1 MNIVILSGGSGN
13 DSLIKGLKEMYPESD
28 IKVIIN
34 AYDSGKSTGI
44 CRKVTDTLGVSD
56 IRKNHIRMYQ
66 ALNQNPDKR
75 IIEFYNNRYNFTKG
89 NEIEEISKLLYNWN
103 LNGLIKVVERFFNN
117 PLARA
122 FIYNDFNVSNI
133 IYAQMFKDNGY
144 EKTNKFFCDLLG
156 LDDFVILNSF
166 DNVYINAIT
175 ESGNNILDE
184 GDIVEYKN
192 SNDKIKSIAYIGCKN
207 RLNPKAIESINDAD
221 FIIIS
226 TGTFW
231 SSIYPTLDYGCLFEY
246 INLSTAKKVWAI
258 NNTEDKD
265 SYGVTSN
272 DFIDIIDTMGLDLKD
287 FTILE
292 NLDSI
297 DSLHEENSNYN
308 IKYYNMGNDNGKHNP
323 IKYANAIMCC
333 YYDLDNQYDN
343 ILFDFDDT
351 IWSRHG
357 NITKSIENI
366 KLIKDMDNAII
377 ISGNSY
383 RSIYDKISYILGSDF
398 SKFKPKI
405 IADANTTIYS
415 NNKKINCYQNMLID
429 DSDYEAIQDDLNIKF
444 NIRPLYNE
452 TSQACIKYK
461 PIDSEL
467 ARDLLVNYINSK
479 EYKSII
485 AKKTGKTTVDILSK
499 NNNKSLVFD
508 YLNLKDKHT
517 LYIGDEIDSG
527 NDSDIAKICTHSIHV
542 NSIDETNIIL
552 KLLLGI

>member
-231 SSIYPTLDYGCLFEY
+231 SSIYPTLDYGC
-246 INLSTAKKVWAI
+246 
-258 NNTEDKD
+258 
-265 SYGVTSN
+265 
-272 DFIDIIDTMGLDLKD
+272 
-287 FTILE
+287 
-292 NLDSI
+292 
-297 DSLHEENSNYN
+297 
-308 IKYYNMGNDNGKHNP
+308 
-323 IKYANAIMCC
+323 
-333 YYDLDNQYDN
+333 
-343 ILFDFDDT
+343 
-351 IWSRHG
+351 
-357 NITKSIENI
+357 
-366 KLIKDMDNAII
+366 
-377 ISGNSY
+377 
-383 RSIYDKISYILGSDF
+383 
-398 SKFKPKI
+398 
-405 IADANTTIYS
+405 
-415 NNKKINCYQNMLID
+415 
-429 DSDYEAIQDDLNIKF
+429 
-444 NIRPLYNE
+444 
-452 TSQACIKYK
+452 
-461 PIDSEL
+461 
-467 ARDLLVNYINSK
+467 
-479 EYKSII
+479 
-485 AKKTGKTTVDILSK
+485 
-499 NNNKSLVFD
+499 
-508 YLNLKDKHT
+508 
-517 LYIGDEIDSG
+517 
-527 NDSDIAKICTHSIHV
+527 
-542 NSIDETNIIL
+542 
-552 KLLLGI
+552 